1 MYHSTGKLYWNIS
14 SAESD
19 SFSGTVYI
27 TGIERRHST
36 TCQLLNTLDGT
47 GTVQGKVT
55 GNSLEGSYDYSNPTH
70 YGGDYRIRKFT
81 ADLSRG
87 KISGQSFKTSDDNR
101 TGSFTLTK

>member
-14 SAESD
+14 SAEGD
-19 SFSGTVYI
+19 SFSGTVYL

-87 KISGQSFKTSDDNR
+87 KISGLSFKTSDDNR

>member
-1 MYHSTGKLYWNIS
+1 MILQKRGIRMNVCINLQENYIGIYL
-14 SAESD
+14 ESMVIL
-19 SFSGTVYI
+19 FLGTVYI

-47 GTVQGKVT
+47 GTVQGKLT

-81 ADLSRG
+81 ADLSQG
-87 KISGQSFKTSDDNR
+87 KDFR
-101 TGSFTLTK
+101 AVL